1 MDCAH
6 ACVCV
11 HMYMCV
17 HTCVCVHV
25 CAHECTYIFNPKV
38 TACWLIFLLLEIL
51 GMNSLLR

>member
-1 MDCAH
+1 MDCVH
-6 ACVCV
+6 ACVCM

-17 HTCVCVHV
+17 HVCAHVYV
-25 CAHECTYIFNPKV
+25 CAHECTYIFSPKV